1 MIATAKLPLLFDPE
15 RLHADLAKIAQ
26 EDWVAHFN
34 KNDYEGDWRV
44 VPLRSVGGR
53 ARHIYSDPAV
63 KPTGFAPTPILQQCP
78 YFQGLLAAF
87 ECPQSSARLMSLGAG
102 SRISEHRDHT
112 IDFEEGRARLHI
124 PIVTSPAVEFYL
136 AGERI
141 VMNEGETWYLDF
153 SEPHSVYNAG
163 RADRIHLVL
172 DCVVNDWLRSLIDAG
187 RSNREVSF
195 SNVPPSVRT

>member
-1 MIATAKLPLLFDPE
+1 MIPPVKLPLFFDPP
-15 RLHADLAKIAQ
+15 RLHADLARIAP

-34 KNDYEGDWRV
+34 KSDYQGDWRV

-53 ARHIYSDPAV
+53 AHHIYSDPTL
-63 KPTGFAPTPILQQCP
+63 KPTDFAPTPILGQCP

-87 ECPQSSARLMSLGAG
+87 ECPVSSARLMSLGAG
-102 SRISEHRDHT
+102 SRIREHRDPT
-112 IDFEEGRARLHI
+112 IDFEEDRARLHI

-136 AGERI
+136 AGECI

-153 SEPHSVYNAG
+153 SEPHSVYNG
-163 RADRIHLVL
+163 GPADRIHLVL

-187 RSNREVSF
+187 RSNLDVASSSCLRQ
-195 SNVPPSVRT
+195 